1 MARFQ
6 VVNPPCCGTQ
16 TSFLE
21 IICLQMYSV
30 KDPRCSFERLMI
42 FLQNITQ
49 MMLNNPNINNQFKFH
64 PQDGRFVEIWENR
77 AMP

>member
-1 MARFQ
+1 MLLVWYGKLGAYCL
-6 VVNPPCCGTQ
+6 VLVY
-16 TSFLE
+16 SFLRYY
-21 IICLQMYSV
+21 CTPLL